1 MRQSIRL
8 IIDGM
13 HCERC
18 VQSVS
23 ALLLAVP
30 GALEVEVTLD
40 PGAALVSFESTL
52 CSLNTLRRAIENAGF
67 DVR

>member
-8 IIDGM
+8 IVEGM

-18 VQSVS
+18 VHSVS
-23 ALLLAVP
+23 TLLQALP
-30 GALEVEVTLD
+30 GVLEVGVTLE
-40 PGAALVSFESTL
+40 PGAAVVAYDSSL
-52 CSLNTLRRAIENAGF
+52 CAPDALRRAIENAGF

>member
-8 IIDGM
+8 MIDGM

-40 PGAALVSFESTL
+40 PGGALVSYDATL
-52 CSLNTLRRAIENAGF
+52 CSLDALRRAIENAGF